1 MGYRNEIAYVV
12 AFHHSEEPEVA
23 HAEFLAFQEWVKQHS
38 VDEEPAIA
46 HKAASPQYGFA
57 DACQDCD
64 HFKWY
69 PQNGMLMMRW
79 EDVKW
84 YENYPSTQWHEQIL
98 GKCLLYQ
105 TGAYRFVRIGER
117 YNDIEVVERGGED
130 AKGYYLAEWVE
141 PERGIIFSP
150 PDETLNNEETT

>member
-1 MGYRNEIAYVV
+1 MGYRSDVAYIV
-12 AFHHSEEPEVA
+12 AFHHTEKPEVA
-23 HAEFLAFQEWVKQHS
+23 HAEFIAFQEWVKQHAVEHS
-38 VDEEPAIA
+38 GSLYNYSNVEEI
-46 HKAASPQYGFA
+46 
-57 DACQDCD
+57 CD

-84 YENYPSTQWHEQIL
+84 YEDYPSTQWHEQIL

-105 TGAYRFVRIGER
+105 TGAYRFVRIGED
-117 YNDIEVVERGGED
+117 YNDIEVMERGDQD
-130 AKGYYLAEWVE
+130 ARGYSLYEWVE
-141 PERGIIFSP
+141 LERGINFST

>member
-12 AFHHSEEPEVA
+12 AFHHTEKPEVA
-23 HAEFLAFQEWVKQHS
+23 HAEFIAFQKWVKQH
-38 VDEEPAIA
+38 AIMDGNLNVESLYA
-46 HKAASPQYGFA
+46 YS
-57 DACQDCD
+57 DATKYCD

-69 PQNGMLMMRW
+69 PQNGMLLMRW

-98 GKCLLYQ
+98 SKCLLYQ

-117 YNDIEVVERGGED
+117 YNDIEVIERGDED

-141 PERGIIFSP
+141 PERGINFSTP
-150 PDETLNNEETT
+150 SETEDKEAV